1 MNLKTIYE
9 FIVVINVLL
18 ILLFIFEEKKNYRS
32 MLLWVVLFIFFPIGG
47 FLIYL
52 LIGRGIVLPSFYYRE
67 NEINLSLYN
76 NVSFFNE
83 GNELFKDIFF
93 EIEKAKSSIHIES
106 YIFRDD
112 ELGKK
117 LVCLLKKKCKEGVS
131 VKIVYDPNGNLFNNK
146 HFFDELIN
154 EGGEVKKYY
163 YGIYRLLNFNYRN
176 HRKIIVLDGKKAYIG
191 GFNIGEEY
199 LSRHP
204 RITPWRDSHI
214 KIEGESV
221 YYIQKTFLNDF
232 YSASKNKSSKACSD
246 LVMVKSKEYCPIEI
260 ATFFPNEEY
269 QVVKQ
274 VYLKEIYNARNRILI
289 QTPYFVPD
297 IGLLNALKYVLRQGI
312 EVIIMIPKVYDK
324 IISYYATLEYAM
336 ELFEKG
342 AKIYLYHGFIHS
354 KAMII
359 DSSFLSIGSTNFDI
373 RSFHHNLEEN
383 AFIYDTNKIKEY
395 YEIFKN
401 DLYKCDE
408 YDEIYERKYL
418 KKYRFGRKIFKI
430 LSSLM

>member
-1 MNLKTIYE
+1 MNLKTVYE

-32 MLLWVVLFIFFPIGG
+32 MLLWVVLFIFFPLGG
-47 FLIYL
+47 YLIYL
-52 LIGRGIVLPSFYYRE
+52 LIGRGILLPSFYYRE
-67 NEINLSLYN
+67 NEINLTLYN
-76 NVSFFNE
+76 NVTFFND
-83 GNELFKDIFF
+83 GRELFKDIFYL
-93 EIEKAKSSIHIES
+93 IENAKTSIHIES

-112 ELGKK
+112 ELGKR
-117 LVCLLKKKCKEGVS
+117 LVCLLKKKCKEGIK
-131 VKIVYDPNGNLFNNK
+131 VKVVYDPNGNLFNDK

-154 EGGEVKKYY
+154 EGGEVRKYY
-163 YGIYRLLNFNYRN
+163 YGIYRFLNFNYRN
-176 HRKIIVLDGKKAYIG
+176 HRKIIVIDGLVAYIG

-199 LSRHP
+199 LSKHP

-232 YSASKNKSSKACSD
+232 YSASKKRNVNVNSS
-246 LVMVKSKEYCPIEI
+246 LIRSKVEAYCPIEV
-260 ATFFPNEEY
+260 ATFFPNEDY

-274 VYLKEIYNARNRILI
+274 VYLKEIYNARKRILI

-297 IGLLNALKYVLRQGI
+297 IGLLNSLKYVLRQGI
-312 EVIIMIPKVYDK
+312 EVVIMIPKVYDK

-342 AKIYLYHGFIHS
+342 AKVYLYHGFIHS
-354 KAMII
+354 KVMLV

-383 AFIYDTNKIKEY
+383 AFIYDRNKIMEY
-395 YEIFKN
+395 YYIFKD
-401 DLYKCDE
+401 DLIRCDE
-408 YDEIYERKYL
+408 YDEVYERKYL
-418 KKYRFGRKIFKI
+418 RKYRFGRKIFKI

>member
-67 NEINLSLYN
+67 NEINLTLYN

-312 EVIIMIPKVYDK
+312 EVVIMIPKVYDK

-395 YEIFKN
+395 YETFKN